1 MQTVRDISVTNTF
14 ITVTRKRFS
23 SSSCIA
29 PLIDPIAQ
37 HNYKVQTYTFP
48 RIQKKINTTSPM

>member
-1 MQTVRDISVTNTF
+1 MTITF
-14 ITVTRKRFS
+14 ITVTKKRFS

-37 HNYKVQTYTFP
+37 HSCKNNTYIS
-48 RIQKKINTTSPM
+48 RQLGIISKANKMIY